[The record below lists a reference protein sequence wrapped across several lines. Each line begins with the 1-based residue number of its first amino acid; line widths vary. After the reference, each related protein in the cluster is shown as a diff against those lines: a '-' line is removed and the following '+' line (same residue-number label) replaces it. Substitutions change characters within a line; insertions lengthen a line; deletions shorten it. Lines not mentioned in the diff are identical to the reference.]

1 MLRAPPL
8 AHLCAAASLLL
19 AACGGP
25 DTATGFSSAPPT
37 TVPAESDA
45 TSTGTSTSSSGSSS
59 SSSDS
64 GGGSAGSG
72 SSSSPAV
79 WDMGTLP
86 DFGGRPPGCQ
96 GKIDFLFVIS
106 SWYSMKGHQAQLQE
120 AFPAFIDIIEKDFDE
135 FDYQIMV
142 VDAAGYSW
150 LSECDSCY
158 MCMNCNGCE
167 AFDGPADFPCQ
178 ETPTGCDKTKGAGVT
193 MPANFGAS
201 NQRCELF
208 GDNRYIVKGE
218 PELLDTFTCIAT
230 LGEGPT
236 GITAMQTVTAALQPE
251 ILGDGGCNA
260 GFLRDDALLVLVVL
274 QGDHDDL
281 SPGNPKIWW
290 EFLLDKKN
298 GNPDAVVAL
307 IVSNDNDIYPNGWCQ
322 TGLASKNPLRTLAE
336 TVTHGR
342 FESICA
348 PTFVPFLEEGA
359 ELILDQCELLVPQ

>member
-1 MLRAPPL
+1 
-8 AHLCAAASLLL
+8 
-19 AACGGP
+19 
-25 DTATGFSSAPPT
+25 
-37 TVPAESDA
+37 
-45 TSTGTSTSSSGSSS
+45 
-59 SSSDS
+59 
-64 GGGSAGSG
+64 
-72 SSSSPAV
+72 
-79 WDMGTLP
+79 MGTLP
-86 DFGGRPPGCQ
+86 DFGGHPPGCQ

-106 SWYSMKGHQAQLQE
+106 SHYQMKYAQVQLQE

-167 AFDGPADFPCQ
+167 AFGGPADFPCQ

-218 PELLDTFTCIAT
+218 PDLLDTFTCIAT

-251 ILGDGGCNA
+251 ILDDRGCNA
-260 GFLRDDALLVLVVL
+260 GFLRDDALLVLVVM
-274 QGDHDDL
+274 QDYFDTL
-281 SPGNPKIWW
+281 SPGTPKTWW
-290 EFLLDKKN
+290 EFLLDKKHN
-298 GNPDAVVAL
+298 DMEAIVAL
-307 IVSNDNDIYPNGWCQ
+307 ILSSDGDMPNSLCTEVRG
-322 TGLASKNPLRTLAE
+322 TNPLRTLAE
-336 TVTHGR
+336 TVKHGR
-342 FESICA
+342 FGSICA
-348 PTFVPFLEEGA
+348 PSYVPMLEEGA
-359 ELILDQCELLVPQ
+359 ELILDQCALLVPQ